1 MAAQDKTGFSGF
13 PGFKF
18 SSGKIH
24 APIKSHLKLCL
35 TRLNLE
41 SSEHSKYVF
50 RAIMDEKG
58 SEEPSGQTHRL
69 K

>member
-50 RAIMDEKG
+50 ELSWMKKDLRNQVA
-58 SEEPSGQTHRL
+58 RL
-69 K
+69 TV